1 MRPIIAGRCKE
12 SKVDAMLGGCGA
24 AMCVLFASCD
34 QGPQHMHRTGAQGYH
49 QKLWI
54 LPQTPLETECLGSAS
69 Q

>member
-49 QKLWI
+49 
-54 LPQTPLETECLGSAS
+54 
-69 Q
+69 